1 MTFWNVELSNIF
13 NLCLENDW
21 NGKSILTFF
30 CRLICLFIQ
39 LTNHCSSRIQH
50 EQAWTQLYWRLKYV
64 NAETGYI
71 KINTS
76 WQILSVHCV
85 NKIQQLPSTCCRWIW
100 VHDWSAKEHLRS
112 CEVTSDGC
120 ESFLSGSPNVAVFFW
135 FEAAEWYISSGRKW
149 IYEYFSCL
157 FSSSAHF

>member
-1 MTFWNVELSNIF
+1 M
-13 NLCLENDW
+13 
-21 NGKSILTFF
+21 
-30 CRLICLFIQ
+30 
-39 LTNHCSSRIQH
+39 
-50 EQAWTQLYWRLKYV
+50 

-120 ESFLSGSPNVAVFFW
+120 ESFLSGSPNVAVFFLVW
-135 FEAAEWYISSGRKW
+135 SSWVIYFIRKKMNLWIFLLLIFIISSFLTSRSVFTFKCFL
-149 IYEYFSCL
+149 IC
-157 FSSSAHF
+157 SSAAFKRSWREIETIFYWLPVVLFINFLILMSTHKVLMTWLE